1 MAASTVKVLVATAE
15 REVYR
20 GEAEMLVAPGV
31 AGELGILPKHTP
43 LLCALTS
50 GELRITTGSDTVD
63 EVFVSGGFMEV
74 QPDMIT
80 VLADTAE
87 RATDIDEAAAAA
99 AERKAAE
106 VLEGKKDDADLAM
119 AEAELAM
126 TTARLAWLRKKKK
139 GH

>member
-43 LLCALTS
+43 LLCALTA
-50 GELRITTGSDTVD
+50 GELRITVGDEEVD

-80 VLADTAE
+80 VLADSAE
-87 RATDIDEAAAAA
+87 RATDIDEASALA
-99 AERKAAE
+99 AERKAQE
-106 VLEGKKDDADLAM
+106 VLEGKQDDIDYAV
-119 AEAELAM
+119 AEAELSM
-126 TTARLAWLRKKKK
+126 TAARLVWLRKKKK
-139 GH
+139 H